1 MEERAP
7 DEGDAQNHAEKT
19 TASKASILR
28 FVPRC
33 LRVKKDPVAIKD
45 ARVDAA
51 RTKFA
56 QAFPIVKPKETLDD
70 ISSPSNSHP
79 MLDPPTRPKSSLQ
92 FVTSEDNTK
101 ALLAQKAQA
110 NADEARGKAEKAR
123 QQADFMKLYKE
134 GFGFTDEQIAR
145 AIGFDPNA
153 PTCDICK
160 RSIIPG
166 PCGEPHE
173 DTVQHKQAVEAQGKG
188 KLRAEM
194 VEFAAGLAAEFP
206 ASVPI
211 QSSSP
216 SVPLSFGARML
227 AKQGYDSSQNLGL
240 GAKGQG
246 ITAPIELQQKNDKF
260 GIGIKP
266 AVKKPVQI
274 TPNGAAPQGVT
285 KKKTFD
291 AKEMRKVKEKERQWS
306 QHLQSLFMSSHDDG
320 TAYFKELSK
329 FKKWKTEVGLP

>member
-1 MEERAP
+1 MEECAS
-7 DEGDAQNHAEKT
+7 DEGDKS
-19 TASKASILR
+19 TASKASILG

-33 LRVKKDPVAIKD
+33 LRVRKDLVAIQD
-45 ARVDAA
+45 AAKYRKLDAA

-56 QAFPIVKPKETLDD
+56 QAFPIVKRKQTPDD
-70 ISSPSNSHP
+70 ISSPSNSQP
-79 MLDPPTRPKSSLQ
+79 MLDPRTHPKSSLH
-92 FVTSEDNTK
+92 FVTSEDNAK

-110 NADEARGKAEKAR
+110 EVDEAREKAEKAR

-145 AIGFDPNA
+145 ATGFDPNA
-153 PTCDICK
+153 PICDICK
-160 RSIIPG
+160 RSIIQG

-173 DTVQHKQAVEAQGKG
+173 DTVQHKQAVEAQDHG
-188 KLRAEM
+188 KLKAEM
-194 VEFAAGLAAEFP
+194 AEFAAGLAAEFP

-227 AKQGYDSSQNLGL
+227 AKQGYDSSQNIGL

-246 ITAPIELQQKNDKF
+246 ITTPIELQQKNDRF

-266 AVKKPVQI
+266 AVKEPVQM

-306 QHLQSLFMSSHDDG
+306 QHLQSLFMSRNDDG
-320 TAYFKELSK
+320 TAYFKELNK
-329 FKKWKTEVGLP
+329 FKKWKADVGLP